1 MNLNIL
7 PEVPDLILNNIKY
20 SSIDF
25 FKHFSKSKESP
36 ISYSIQKFVLKDKKL
51 KKYNFKNDFISNRT
65 LISTYW
71 YLYGAMDL
79 SLRSLGDSNYKAKL
93 FLNLLKGP
101 GFVLNFQL
109 ARIDKDSKRL
119 EESLS
124 HALSNCAYCTGEEGL
139 FLINLANQSGLN
151 KTVTS
156 KYLNRL
162 TKHNDKVFS
171 GVSNPFNL
179 ITFPTRIICCLS
191 IFTFASFFL

>member
-1 MNLNIL
+1 MNLENIL

-36 ISYSIQKFVLKDKKL
+36 ISYSIQKFILKDKKL
-51 KKYNFKNDFISNRT
+51 KKYNFKSQKKIDFIDPHLKISSETIDENNYNIDHKLDDFISNRT

-124 HALSNCAYCTGEEGL
+124 HVNQV
-139 FLINLANQSGLN
+139 IN
-151 KTVTS
+151 
-156 KYLNRL
+156 
-162 TKHNDKVFS
+162 
-171 GVSNPFNL
+171 
-179 ITFPTRIICCLS
+179 
-191 IFTFASFFL
+191 